1 MTNSPS
7 VLRTILVDDEPL
19 ARTHVR
25 GLLAEHPELEVVGE
39 AGNGRDAVALIA
51 REQPDL
57 VFLDIQM
64 PELDGFGVVQAIGA
78 EHMPVTIFVSAYDEY
93 ALKAF
98 EAHAL
103 DYLMKPVDRERFRH
117 AVERAIRAIRRDAG
131 ADARAPLAKL
141 IDQLRQDRRPVDR
154 LAIKQDGRVIFLRIP
169 DIDWVETD
177 GDHVRIH
184 IGPHVYVHRMTLT
197 RLEEKLSESQ
207 FLRIHRSTLV
217 NVDRIREMQ
226 PWFQGDYVL
235 IMHDGTRLTTGRSY
249 RERLK
254 GLLERWK

>member
-1 MTNSPS
+1 MSDAT
-7 VLRTILVDDEPL
+7 LRAILVDDEPL
-19 ARTHVR
+19 ARTHLR
-25 GLLAEHPELEVVGE
+25 GLLAEHEGIEVVGE
-39 AGNGRDAVALIA
+39 AGNGHDAIALIA
-51 REQPDL
+51 RERPDL

-78 EHMPVTIFVSAYDEY
+78 EHMPVTVFVSAYDEY

-103 DYLMKPVDRERFRH
+103 DYLMKPVDRERFGHSVAR
-117 AVERAIRAIRRDAG
+117 AVSRVRQDAG
-131 ADARAPLAKL
+131 MAAREPLARL
-141 IDQLRQDRRPVDR
+141 VSQLARERRPVDR
-154 LAIKQDGRVIFLRIP
+154 LAIKQDGRVLFLRIP

-197 RLEEKLSESQ
+197 RLEERLPAPM
-207 FLRIHRSTLV
+207 FLRIHRSTLI
-217 NVDRIREMQ
+217 NVERIREMQ

-235 IMHDGTRLTTGRSY
+235 ILQDGTKLTTGRTY
-249 RERLK
+249 RENVRRFLGK
-254 GLLERWK
+254 LS